1 MKISNNNFNLALLS
15 CESGK
20 YFTERISKYLAEK
33 KVKHFIKK
41 TEEVKFRN
49 TEFKTT
55 IKENIRGNDVYI
67 IQCIGNPYAGR
78 SVNDDFLILKTL
90 IQAAYYSDAEEINV
104 IIPYYPYSRQE
115 RKQEREA
122 ITAQIAAMELENL
135 GAKRV
140 ITIDLH
146 SSVIEGFFRK
156 AKAQNLHA
164 SKIIIDKLKEKHSDI
179 LKNLAVVSPDIG
191 GTARAKYYA
200 KKLNANVVIYY
211 KERSLKGDIESY
223 IRIGDIKGKNI
234 LLVDDMID
242 SGGTIIKIVNEIAK
256 EGVKDIYV
264 ATTFGFFNGDAIK
277 EFSELYKK
285 GTIKKVIGTDAIY
298 RDKDFFKK
306 NPWYE
311 EVSVA
316 QLFAEVISR
325 IHNRESVSEL
335 LD

>member
-1 MKISNNNFNLALLS
+1 MLS
-15 CESGK
+15 CDSGK
-20 YFTERISKYLAEK
+20 YFTERISKYLKEK
-33 KVKHFIKK
+33 DIKHEIKK
-41 TEEVKFRN
+41 TEQIGFKN

-67 IQCIGNPYAGR
+67 VQCIGNPYAGR

-90 IQAAYYSDAEEINV
+90 IQGAYYSDASDINV
-104 IIPYYPYSRQE
+104 IIPYFPYSRQE
-115 RKQEREA
+115 RKQGREA
-122 ITAQIAAMELENL
+122 ITAQIAARELEDL

-164 SKIIIDKLKEKHSDI
+164 SRVIINKIKEKHKDL
-179 LKNLAVVSPDIG
+179 LKDLVVVSPDVG
-191 GTARAKYYA
+191 GTGRAKYYA
-200 KKLNANVVIYY
+200 KKLNAGVVIYY
-211 KERSLKGDIESY
+211 KERSLKGEIENY
-223 IRIGDIKGKNI
+223 VKIGNVKGKNI

-242 SGGTIIKIVNEIAK
+242 SGGTIIKIIKEIVK
-256 EGVKDIYV
+256 EGAKDIYV

-277 EFSELYKK
+277 DFSELYEKK
-285 GTIKKVIGTDAIY
+285 VIKKFIGTDAIY
-298 RDKDFFKK
+298 RDEKFFKD

-311 EVSVA
+311 EVSIA
-316 QLFAEVISR
+316 PLFAEVISR

>member
-1 MKISNNNFNLALLS
+1 MKITNNNFDLTLLS
-15 CESGK
+15 CDSGK
-20 YFTERISKYLAEK
+20 YFTERISKCLSEK
-33 KVKHFIKK
+33 NVKHFVKA
-41 TEEVKFRN
+41 TEGVMFKN
-49 TEFKTT
+49 TEYKTT

-67 IQCIGNPYAGR
+67 VQCIGNPHTGR
-78 SVNDDFLILKTL
+78 SVNDDFLILKTM
-90 IQAAYYSDAEEINV
+90 IQAAYYSDSSEINV
-104 IIPYYPYSRQE
+104 VIPYYPYSRQE
-115 RKQEREA
+115 RKREREA
-122 ITAQIAAMELENL
+122 ITAQMAAWELENI

-146 SSVIEGFFRK
+146 SEVIEGFFRK
-156 AKAQNLHA
+156 AKVQNLHA
-164 SKIIIDKLKEKHSDI
+164 SKIIIDNIKENHKDI
-179 LKNLAVVSPDIG
+179 LKELIVVSPDVG

-234 LLVDDMID
+234 ILVDDMID

-256 EGVKDIYV
+256 EGVKDIYI

-277 EFSELYKK
+277 EFSELHKK
-285 GTIKKVIGTDAIY
+285 GIIKKVIGTDAIY
-298 RDKDFFKK
+298 HDKSFFEK